1 MSAIQYRLVIEDPAT
16 QLTAPF
22 APGDLTVDDGHFW
35 VTSRPTDGHAWIAEP
50 PDGEGQSIDLVTGK
64 TTDGQYTVRV
74 IDVPE
79 DVCAAWTGTVVADAA
94 ALGFDS
100 TYLTT
105 GGWTI
110 NGTFPPGTYPWDS
123 IHTWWQ
129 GAGPAFAGS
138 VLFFWFDQ
146 GTEPYTL
153 GPWTRSS
160 WIEKTITGLTPGAT
174 YGVTFSLN
182 WTLDTGPGNIFVEIE
197 GADGPNRLTI
207 TATGATIW
215 TITTLEQDVQYRLRA
230 TANASGEITI
240 RAGGENYAP
249 SANVN
254 CSWSDLSLVALTC
267 ASYGSASGARYV
279 TAWLADTDARQ
290 RLMGRR
296 AWIEQTT
303 DDGASWAMLLAG
315 YVTDLVMDASLTYVC
330 TIGDTRR
337 VERTRSAWRDLDPV
351 NEPYFLHLTALIGG
365 PVYGGFAPYSP
376 TFALP
381 RFRVVDYSAPT
392 GNRPDTEPADGW
404 VELNYISGPMPPG
417 FRHPGSQH
425 AANLVHRVVNERAQ
439 SFFDSEP
446 TWDATRPS
454 GAFPGL
460 RATLFHHTTGA
471 VLAEDLTPQGQN
483 YLRITKRPISAGGLI
498 GAFPFELERGQ
509 EFIDTG
515 LQVVLALPNGSPAMA
530 VGDYCYLLVTPRAP
544 SEEFPLYLR
553 GHPVDVEAALLAR
566 HGIAVDSATQASV
579 KAALGD
585 DLVVVRRCTDASEKV
600 QDVCDE
606 LHAFFGYATR
616 VGQDGEREFFR
627 WRAFV
632 DATPTLNA
640 ATNDL
645 RAEGGPTYA
654 LAEDSRKNRVI
665 VEQQYFRTISF
676 DDEDVIGAPDA
687 IAVVSGTQT
696 FDYSSDGGATV
707 DADTYGAQEASY
719 KLQGH
724 VAWAYDRATA
734 GDLEASAPM
743 SQQQW
748 GQGVARHVF
757 AQTARGVQEA
767 TIVTLRSCA
776 DADAARIGDPF
787 ALDAD
792 HVPNAQLGQTPTSQ
806 RGGSRWW
813 RVTRRDE
820 APEGAILTMADAGT
834 GVAYGEVVT
843 LTLKPDSYDPE
854 YFRELYISNSTDL
867 NTDGAW
873 LEVEVELSATAPS
886 GAGVRYT
893 ILDGLQMVNA
903 SAVVQDP
910 FLARLGPFPV
920 GANVWVRARG
930 FLVGGSPGAWSEW
943 TSIGGAQ
950 GGAGALSNLVI
961 YPVGT
966 TTATLTWQNTDGTNQ
981 VRVQYRVDDTGA
993 WSTFAT
999 SGAGTATTTLTGLA
1013 MDTLYGVQ
1021 VFLWDGASQ
1030 VGTALTG
1037 QLRTR
1042 PGDLSSLVISQ
1053 ITASG
1058 CVLQWGNS
1066 HPTYSVK
1073 VAYMVTGTGLYTT
1086 DAVYPA
1092 TSINARLN
1100 GLTPSTGYTVRV
1112 VLVDAMGAEWGTVLT
1127 DTFTTLA
1134 ASATLAAPTNP
1145 AVFAGAGPNN
1155 GGIARGVYGLRVYAD
1170 TTNPPHAIVIEE
1182 AVETAVS
1189 SGTPGTYSEI
1199 DQLPAQFVGPTVWSG
1214 TCPNDLK
1221 LRWLRAFARASG
1233 YADSTATTALSVDPW
1248 GTTVTP
1254 PVPIYGTISLV
1265 ATGLAEDTYDEDA
1278 FLIVPGSELFN
1289 VECTNTRACRL
1300 RLYESAAA
1308 RTADAGRD
1316 IVQLP
1321 QPGMGVL
1328 LDVVFISGTPGW
1340 SVNLNPTIRV
1350 QDLSGDYNAEVT
1362 VYYRIDGYEPVT
1374 GDYTITIKYNFAAAS
1389 GGLP

>member
-1 MSAIQYRLVIEDPAT
+1 MSTIQYRLVVEDPAG
-16 QLTAPF
+16 AAF
-22 APGDLTVDDGHFW
+22 APGDLVVGDDHFW
-35 VTSRPTDGHAWIAEP
+35 VTSRPVDGHPWIAEP

-79 DVCAAWTGTVVADAA
+79 ETCTSWTSTEVVDAA
-94 ALGFDS
+94 TLGLNAS
-100 TYLTT
+100 YVAN
-105 GGWTI
+105 GWTI
-110 NGTFPPGTYPWDS
+110 NDS
-123 IHTWWQ
+123 TG
-129 GAGPAFAGS
+129 GAYAAPASFWNAGS
-138 VLFFWFDQ
+138 PTVGGFVWPTWGD
-146 GTEPYTL
+146 G
-153 GPWTRSS
+153 GPQYRST
-160 WIEKTITGLTPGAT
+160 WIEKTVTGLTPGST
-174 YGVTFSLN
+174 YGVTIYTNWSLA
-182 WTLDTGPGNIFVEIE
+182 TGGVIAYVEIDGATGTSRYIPPG
-197 GADGPNRLTI
+197 GADF
-207 TATGATIW
+207 W
-215 TITTLEQDVQYRLRA
+215 TIAELKADAQLRLRA
-230 TANASGEITI
+230 TATGAGEVTI
-240 RAGGENYAP
+240 RCGVENLQGGT
-249 SANVN
+249 NVT
-254 CSWSDLSLVALTC
+254 CGFLDAALHELTC
-267 ASYGSASGARYV
+267 ATYGPAGGSHYV
-279 TAWLADTDARQ
+279 TYWLADTDARQ
-290 RLMGRR
+290 QLMGRR

-315 YVTDLVMDASLTYVC
+315 YVTDLVLDDSLVYTF

-351 NEPYFLHLTALIGG
+351 NEPYFERVTALIGG
-365 PVYGGFAPYSP
+365 PVYNGFEPYSP
-376 TFALP
+376 LFALP
-381 RFRVVDYSAPT
+381 KFRVVDYSAPT
-392 GNRPDTEPADGW
+392 GNRPDTEASDGW
-404 VELNYISGPMPPG
+404 VELNYIEGPMPPG

-425 AANLVHRVVNERAQ
+425 AVNLVHRTLNERAQ
-439 SFFDSEP
+439 AFFDAEP

-460 RATLFHHTTGA
+460 RATLFNPTTGA
-471 VLAEDLTPQGQN
+471 VLAENLTPQGQN
-483 YLRITKRPISAGGLI
+483 YQRITKRPVSAGGLI
-498 GAFPFELERGQ
+498 GSFPFDIERGQ

-515 LQVVLALPNGSPAMA
+515 LQVVLSLPNGSPAMS

-566 HGIAVDSATQASV
+566 HGITVDSTTKASV

-585 DLVVVRRCTDASEKV
+585 DLVVVRRCTDAGEKV

-616 VGQDGEREFFR
+616 VGADGEREFFQ

-632 DATPTLNA
+632 ASTPTLNA
-640 ATNDL
+640 TTNDL

-687 IAVVSGTQT
+687 VAVVSGTQT

-707 DADTYGAQEASY
+707 DADTYGAQEVGY
-719 KLQGH
+719 KLAGH

-820 APEGAILTMADAGT
+820 SPQGAVLTMADAGT
-834 GVAYGEVVT
+834 GVAYGNVVT
-843 LTLKPDSYDPE
+843 LTLKPDSYDHD
-854 YFRELYISNSTDL
+854 YFRELYIANSTAL

-873 LEVEVELSATAPS
+873 LELEVELSTTAPS

-910 FLARLGPFPV
+910 FLARLGPFPP
-920 GANVWVRARG
+920 GASVWVRARG
-930 FLVGGSPGAWSEW
+930 FLLGGSPGTWSAW

-950 GGAGALSNLVI
+950 GGAGDLSNLVI

-966 TTATLTWQNTDGTNQ
+966 TTATLTWTNTDAVNQ
-981 VRVQYRVDDTGA
+981 VRVEYRVNDTGA

-999 SGAGTATTTLTGLA
+999 LGATASTSTLTGLSL
-1013 MDTLYGVQ
+1013 DTMYGVQ
-1021 VFLWDGASQ
+1021 VFLWDGVAM
-1030 VGTALTG
+1030 VGSALTG
-1037 QLRTR
+1037 QLRTG
-1042 PGDLSSLVISQ
+1042 PGVVSSLVISS
-1053 ITASG
+1053 ITASS

-1073 VAYMVTGTGLYTT
+1073 VQYMVTGTGLYTT
-1086 DAVYPA
+1086 DAIYPA
-1092 TSINARLN
+1092 GSVNARLN
-1100 GLTPSTGYTVRV
+1100 GLTPSTGYTARV
-1112 VLVDAMGAEWGTVLT
+1112 VLVDPSGAEYGTALT

-1145 AVFAGAGPNN
+1145 VIFAGTDPAN
-1155 GGIARGVYGLRVYAD
+1155 GGFARGLYGLSVMAD
-1170 TTNPPHAIVIEE
+1170 TSNPPHSIVIEE
-1182 AVETAVS
+1182 AVETAIDS
-1189 SGTPGTYSEI
+1189 NTAGTYSEVDEI
-1199 DQLPAQFVGPTVWSG
+1199 PAQYYGATVW
-1214 TCPNDLK
+1214 TATTANDLK
-1221 LRWLRAFARASG
+1221 LRYLRAFARAPG
-1233 YADSTATTALSVDPW
+1233 YADSSATTALSVDPW
-1248 GTTVTP
+1248 STTP
-1254 PVPIYGTISLV
+1254 PVFTPIYGTVTIPVLG
-1265 ATGLAEDTYDEDA
+1265 ATEN
-1278 FLIVPGSELFN
+1278 SQ
-1289 VECTNTRACRL
+1289 TNTNILMPPGAEVYRIAVDTHDCRL
-1300 RLYESAAA
+1300 RAYNSDAA
-1308 RTADAGRD
+1308 RTADAARHPTT
-1316 IVQLP
+1316 LP
-1321 QPGMGVL
+1321 GFGSGCYF
-1328 LDVVFISGTPGW
+1328 DVVMYSGLSYDWTFDP
-1340 SVNLNPTIRV
+1340 PIRIV
-1350 QDLSGDYNAEVT
+1350 DLSGDYTPELTVYCLVDSYDAGTVDLTIT
-1362 VYYRIDGYEPVT
+1362 VYYQVARST
-1374 GDYTITIKYNFAAAS
+1374 TNS
-1389 GGLP
+1389 R